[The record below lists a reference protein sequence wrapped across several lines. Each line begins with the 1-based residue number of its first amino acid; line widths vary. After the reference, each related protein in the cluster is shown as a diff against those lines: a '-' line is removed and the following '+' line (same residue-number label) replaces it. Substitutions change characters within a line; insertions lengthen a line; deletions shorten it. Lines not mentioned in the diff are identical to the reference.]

1 MWLEIYTREK
11 LRALERES
19 RSLRA
24 RSSAGKQERPLAPL
38 VRAAGKLLSRLGG
51 GLEGWGEPRPARPE
65 CCEACG

>member
-19 RSLRA
+19 RSLQASSPA
-24 RSSAGKQERPLAPL
+24 RKREPFAAPLA
-38 VRAAGKLLSRLGG
+38 RATGRLITRLGV
-51 GLEGWGEPRPARPE
+51 GLEGWGKPRSSRIE